1 MVDTH
6 TMSQIQKIRNTL
18 AARDF
23 RLLLLSTFPG
33 VIGEVADFIAQ
44 GWLVLSLTQDSALW
58 VGIVSGARGAGHI
71 GFAILGG
78 VLADRFPRKLVLVNL
93 RFLRAVTLAILA
105 ILILTGNV
113 ELWHVLIIAFIQGSA
128 DGLMAPS
135 FNGLIYDTVG
145 PTKLMNAIAYVLAAF
160 HITWAIG
167 SVLTGHLISSSG
179 IWVAYALASVAF
191 LISMVFLK
199 IMQTSNTGQVGEESI
214 LLNLIQGFKYVAKS
228 TPLRALLLL
237 SVLTEAFGFSYL
249 IMLPVIA
256 KTVLQVGPTGLGY
269 LTAAGGIGSLIGTA
283 VVAALS
289 DYRNK
294 WKLLTIGTLS
304 AGVSILLF
312 ATSPWYELSLVLV
325 GFIGFSLVSYD
336 AAINT
341 LLQTISIDEMRGRVL
356 GLYGMTWGF
365 TPAGGFAAGSIANI
379 TGAPVAIGLGA
390 TIILTYTLA
399 VIARMNGSQTRAQE
413 TLAGTDKE
421 ST

>member
-1 MVDTH
+1 
-6 TMSQIQKIRNTL
+6 MSQIQKIRATL
-18 AARDF
+18 GTRDF

-58 VGIVSGARGAGHI
+58 VGIVSGVRGAGHI
-71 GFAILGG
+71 GFALLGG
-78 VLADRFPRKLVLVNL
+78 VMADRFNRKLVLVNL

-105 ILILTGNV
+105 MLILTGSV

-145 PTKLMNAIAYVLAAF
+145 RNKLMNAIAYVLAAF
-160 HITWAIG
+160 HITWATG
-167 SVLTGHLISSSG
+167 SVLTGHLINSSG
-179 IWVAYALASVAF
+179 IWAAYALASVAF
-191 LISMVFLK
+191 LISMIFLK
-199 IMQTSNTGQVGEESI
+199 IMRTSNTGQAGGESI
-214 LLNLIQGFKYVAKS
+214 LLNLIKGFKYVGKS
-228 TPLRALLLL
+228 TPLKALLIL
-237 SVLTEAFGFSYL
+237 SVLTESFGFSYL

-256 KTVLQVGPTGLGY
+256 KMVLQVGPTGLGY
-269 LTAAGGIGSLIGTA
+269 LTAAGGLGSLIGTA
-283 VVAALS
+283 VVASIS
-289 DYRNK
+289 DKRDK
-294 WKLLTIGTLS
+294 WKLLTMGTLS
-304 AGVSILLF
+304 AGASILMF
-312 ATSPWYELSLVLV
+312 AASPFYELSLILV

-341 LLQTISIDEMRGRVL
+341 LLQTISSEDMRGRVL

-365 TPAGGFAAGSIANI
+365 TPAGGFAAGSVANI
-379 TGAPVAIGLGA
+379 TGAPIAVGLGA

-399 VIARMNGSQTRAQE
+399 VIARMKGYTPHNE
-413 TLAGTDKE
+413 EELPEEIKNPPNI

>member
-1 MVDTH
+1 MGIRR
-6 TMSQIQKIRNTL
+6 MSQIQKTGKPL
-18 AARDF
+18 ASRDF

-58 VGIVSGARGAGHI
+58 VGIVSGMRGGGHI
-71 GFAILGG
+71 GFALLGG
-78 VLADRFPRKLVLVNL
+78 VMADRFSRKLVLVNL

-145 PTKLMNAIAYVLAAF
+145 RNKLMGAIAYVLAAF
-160 HITWAIG
+160 HITWATG
-167 SVLTGHLISSSG
+167 SVMTGHLINSSG
-179 IWVAYALASVAF
+179 IWAAYALASVAF

-199 IMQTSNTGQVGEESI
+199 IMRTSNMGQASGESI
-214 LLNLIQGFKYVAKS
+214 LLNLIQGFRYVAKS

-283 VVAALS
+283 VVATLS
-289 DYRNK
+289 DYRDK

-304 AGVSILLF
+304 AGISILLF
-312 ATSPWYELSLVLV
+312 AGSPWYELSLVLV

-341 LLQTISIDEMRGRVL
+341 LLQTISSEDMRGRVL

-365 TPAGGFAAGSIANI
+365 TPAGGFAAGSVANI

-399 VIARMNGSQTRAQE
+399 VIARMNGSKTHGQE
-413 TLAGTDKE
+413 EFASADKE